1 MVSLTVSAAGRSPLA
16 RELPVTLDFDN
27 KTLGDVTVAEV
38 KSAIAAKFPKFY
50 TSRQKLSLKGEKKAL
65 ADESS
70 LEDAGIQDGDE
81 LAVKD
86 LGPQLGWRTVYLIE
100 YAGPLFIHPL
110 FFHYPAIYG
119 GPPVPHSRLQEMVYV
134 MVMLHFVKREWET
147 AFVHRFSHGTM
158 PFRNIFRNSA
168 HYWLLSGVLLATVVY
183 SPAYSAYSPYIIGTA
198 REKPKFLLGSVALW
212 AFAELSNLSAHLTLR
227 SLRPEGSKKR
237 AIPYGYG
244 FSLVSFPNYFF
255 EILSWVAIAIMTGSY
270 AAWLFVV
277 VSAITMSKWAI
288 KKHKGYKR
296 EFGEAYPRNRKAII
310 PFIL

>member
-1 MVSLTVSAAGRSPLA
+1 MVSITLSAAGRVPLA
-16 RELPVTLDFDN
+16 RGLPVTLTFDD
-27 KTLGDVTVAEV
+27 KSLEDVTVADV
-38 KSAIAAKFPKFY
+38 KSAVAAKFPKFS

-70 LEDAGIQDGDE
+70 LQDAGIQDGDE

-110 FFHYPAIYG
+110 FYHYQTVYG
-119 GPPVPHSRLQEMVYV
+119 GPPVKHSRLQEMVY
-134 MVMLHFVKREWET
+134 MMIMLHFIKREWET
-147 AFVHRFSHGTM
+147 LFVHRFSHGTM

-168 HYWLLSGVLLATVVY
+168 HYWLLSGVLLASVIY
-183 SPAYSAYSPYIIGTA
+183 SPAYSYYSPFIIGTA
-198 REKPKFLLGSVALW
+198 REKPKFLLGCVALW

-255 EILSWVAIAIMTGSY
+255 EILSWVTIAIMTGSY
-270 AAWLFVV
+270 AAWLFVAV
-277 VSAITMSKWAI
+277 GAFIMSKWAI
-288 KKHKGYKR
+288 KKHKAYKR
-296 EFGEAYPRNRKAII
+296 EFGEAYPRDRKAII